1 MGKLLRFA
9 ATICCAVLFA
19 LTWSGDVAADVDA
32 PTADDIA
39 AAMSISEPI
48 TEQAVTVAPTAATV
62 IKDPLA
68 PYGIGP
74 PEEAVPLE
82 ELSPEQQEAVGRGF
96 DTAISPATHDAFAA
110 AVRERSKRARA
121 ESAQHQLGIDSLDT
135 AGVIP

>member
-1 MGKLLRFA
+1 MGNAMRLA
-9 ATICCAVLFA
+9 ATMGCALLFA
-19 LTWSGDVAADVDA
+19 LTWNGDVAADADSTSDA
-32 PTADDIA
+32 SSTT
-39 AAMSISEPI
+39 SITEPI
-48 TEQAVTVAPTAATV
+48 TDQAVTVVPSTETV

-82 ELSPEQQEAVGRGF
+82 ELSPEQQEAVGRGI

-110 AVRERSKRARA
+110 AVRERSKLARA

-135 AGVIP
+135 TGVVP